1 MFDRQIQ
8 KYTQKPLQYIAK
20 LFLKFISP
28 NHMTLI
34 GFSFGVL
41 VCLSIIIDQ
50 YLLAIIFLFL
60 NRLSDGLDG
69 AMARLQTPTPLGGY
83 LDIVLDFLIYGGF
96 VLSFGITEQ
105 NNTLLSM
112 VLLFCYIGTGS
123 TFLAKAAILPSLTTK
138 NLNEEIPKSFHY
150 AVGLVEGTE
159 TIVFMVLCLLFP
171 NLFIY
176 FSFIFII
183 LCLITIVF
191 RIIVCYKELS

>member
-8 KYTQKPLQYIAK
+8 RYIQKPLQYIAK

-41 VCLSIIIDQ
+41 MCLFIIIDQ
-50 YLLAIIFLFL
+50 YLVAIIFLFL

-69 AMARLQTPTPLGGY
+69 TMARLQTPTPLGGY

-112 VLLFCYIGTGS
+112 ILLFCYIGTGS
-123 TFLAKAAILPSLTTK
+123 TFLAKAAILPSLTNQT
-138 NLNEEIPKSFHY
+138 LNEEIPKSFHY

-159 TIVFMVLCLLFP
+159 TIIFMFLCLLFP
-171 NLFIY
+171 SLFIY
-176 FSFIFII
+176 LASIFIF

-191 RIIVCYKELS
+191 RIIVFYRELN

>member
-8 KYTQKPLQYIAK
+8 KYTQRPLQYIAK

-34 GFSFGVL
+34 GFSFGIL
-41 VCLSIIIDQ
+41 MCLTIIIDQ
-50 YLLAIIFLFL
+50 YLIAIIFLFL

-69 AMARLQTPTPLGGY
+69 SMARLQTPTPLGGY
-83 LDIVLDFLIYGGF
+83 LDIVVDFLIYGGF

-112 VLLFCYIGTGS
+112 ILLFCYIGTGS
-123 TFLAKAAILPSLTTK
+123 TFLAKAAILPSLTNQ

-159 TIVFMVLCLLFP
+159 TIIFMFLCLLFP
-171 NLFIY
+171 SLFIY
-176 FSFIFII
+176 LASIFIL

-191 RIIVCYKELS
+191 RIIVFYRELN

>member
-8 KYTQKPLQYIAK
+8 KFTQKPLKYIAK

-28 NHMTLI
+28 NQMTFI

-41 VCLSIIIDQ
+41 MCLFIIIDQ
-50 YLLAIIFLFL
+50 YLFATIFLFL

-69 AMARLQTPTPLGGY
+69 TMARLQTPTPLGGY

-112 VLLFCYIGTGS
+112 ILLFCYIGTGS
-123 TFLAKAAILPSLTTK
+123 TFLAKAAILPSFTNQ

-159 TIVFMVLCLLFP
+159 TIIFMVLCLLFP
-171 NLFIY
+171 NFFIY

>member
-1 MFDRQIQ
+1 M
-8 KYTQKPLQYIAK
+8 TQEIPFTIA
-20 LFLKFISP
+20 
-28 NHMTLI
+28 
-34 GFSFGVL
+34 
-41 VCLSIIIDQ
+41 
-50 YLLAIIFLFL
+50 
-60 NRLSDGLDG
+60 
-69 AMARLQTPTPLGGY
+69 
-83 LDIVLDFLIYGGF
+83 
-96 VLSFGITEQ
+96 
-105 NNTLLSM
+105 
-112 VLLFCYIGTGS
+112 
-123 TFLAKAAILPSLTTK
+123 FLAKAAILPSLTYR

>member
-1 MFDRQIQ
+1 MFDSQIQ
-8 KYTQKPLQYIAK
+8 KFTQKPLRYIAK

-28 NHMTLI
+28 NQMTFI

-41 VCLSIIIDQ
+41 MCLFIIFDQ
-50 YLLAIIFLFL
+50 YLIAIIFLFL

-69 AMARLQTPTPLGGY
+69 VMARLQTPTPLGGY
-83 LDIVLDFLIYGGF
+83 LDIVLDLLIYSGF

-112 VLLFCYIGTGS
+112 FLLFCYIGTGS
-123 TFLAKAAILPSLTTK
+123 TFLAKAAILPSLTNQ

-159 TIVFMVLCLLFP
+159 TIIFMILCLLFP
-171 NLFIY
+171 SLFIY
-176 FSFIFII
+176 LASIFIL

-191 RIIVCYKELS
+191 RIIVFYRELN